1 MAVND
6 SIARTL
12 AAIQKD
18 PPSPA
23 DDITTLRHDLR
34 TLLNHVIGYGEMLI
48 QTAEEKSFPELIRG
62 LDDVCAIA
70 RSILVTLNA
79 SSAARL
85 TGRHLQTLGG
95 RLLETGQRLTS
106 MIEDLRSLP
115 MVNQDAEIEGDLEK
129 LYSAAKSLIQFANKL
144 AEYPVCAQPE
154 VAAPVA
160 PAFAAVIVPPI
171 VIPQPE
177 IVRPSAQ
184 PGSDSRG
191 LLLVVDDN
199 EGNRDMLTRRLQRE
213 GYSVVQAE
221 GGHQALRM
229 VREQDFDLVL
239 LDIMMPEIDGMA
251 VLRQMKQDPELKEI
265 PVIMISAV
273 EDTASVVHCLETGA
287 EDFLPKPF
295 NPVILRARVNALMER
310 KRLRDTEKRR
320 TSELEQA
327 IEEAHRQ
334 RKIAEDLLL
343 NILPERVAAELRE
356 RGEVDPMYFED
367 ATIVFTDFVG
377 FTRSTEELSAEE
389 LVCLLHQYFTG
400 FDEIIT
406 RYGLEKLK
414 TIGDSYMFASGLPTH
429 SSSHPVDAVLAAFE
443 MVGFVRQMAADN
455 KGPGWQVR
463 IGVHTG
469 PVIAGVVGI
478 RKFAFD
484 VWGDTVNFG
493 SRVESSGAPNRVNLS
508 DRTYSRVKD
517 FFRCEHRGKVKT
529 KEGRDADM
537 YFAES
542 VSSALLKDA
551 AVSWPPPAFRRRYRV
566 YFQKEPRAFPS
577 PSLQEVTTP

>member
-1 MAVND
+1 
-6 SIARTL
+6 
-12 AAIQKD
+12 
-18 PPSPA
+18 
-23 DDITTLRHDLR
+23 
-34 TLLNHVIGYGEMLI
+34 
-48 QTAEEKSFPELIRG
+48 
-62 LDDVCAIA
+62 
-70 RSILVTLNA
+70 
-79 SSAARL
+79 
-85 TGRHLQTLGG
+85 
-95 RLLETGQRLTS
+95 
-106 MIEDLRSLP
+106 
-115 MVNQDAEIEGDLEK
+115 
-129 LYSAAKSLIQFANKL
+129 
-144 AEYPVCAQPE
+144 
-154 VAAPVA
+154 
-160 PAFAAVIVPPI
+160 
-171 VIPQPE
+171 
-177 IVRPSAQ
+177 
-184 PGSDSRG
+184 
-191 LLLVVDDN
+191 
-199 EGNRDMLTRRLQRE
+199 
-213 GYSVVQAE
+213 
-221 GGHQALRM
+221 
-229 VREQDFDLVL
+229 
-239 LDIMMPEIDGMA
+239 
-251 VLRQMKQDPELKEI
+251 
-265 PVIMISAV
+265 MISAV
-273 EDTASVVHCLETGA
+273 EDTASVVHCIETGA

-320 TSELEQA
+320 TAELEQA
-327 IEEAHRQ
+327 IGEAERQ
-334 RKIAEDLLL
+334 HKIAEDLLL
-343 NILPERVAAELRE
+343 NILPERVARELQE

-389 LVCLLHQYFTG
+389 LVCLLHEYFTG
-400 FDEIIT
+400 FDEIIA

-542 VSSALLKDA
+542 VAPGLMKDA
-551 AVSWPPPAFRRRYRV
+551 ASSWPPPAFRRRYRV
-566 YFQKEPRAFPS
+566 YFQKEPRAFPK
-577 PSLQEVTTP
+577 PSLQEVTVA